1 MQTVRSGLSA
11 AVLTGAVLLGVA
23 PVASAHVRADVW
35 GSAAPGHYATV
46 VLRVPNEQ
54 ESARSTGIVLR
65 LPAEHP
71 LAEVSTQPVPGWR
84 AQVTKRRLPQPKR
97 EGKLTLTEAP
107 STVSFT
113 ADPGAGTPP
122 GQFQT
127 FWLSLGPLPPDTDV
141 LHLPTEQRYD
151 NGRVVDWATPARAGA
166 AEPDHPA
173 PQITVAGTSRPRTTA
188 QDERTGDGIA
198 RLLGGLGV
206 GIGVLGLGLAIGV
219 LLRQR
224 RVNR

>member
-1 MQTVRSGLSA
+1 
-11 AVLTGAVLLGVA
+11 
-23 PVASAHVRADVW
+23 
-35 GSAAPGHYATV
+35 
-46 VLRVPNEQ
+46 
-54 ESARSTGIVLR
+54 
-65 LPAEHP
+65 LP
-71 LAEVSTQPVPGWR
+71 L
-84 AQVTKRRLPQPKR
+84 RLPQPKR
-97 EGKLTLTEAP
+97 EGGLTLTEAP

-151 NGRVVDWATPARAGA
+151 DGTVVDWATPARPGA
-166 AEPDHPA
+166 TEPEHPA
-173 PQITVAGTSRPRTTA
+173 PEITLAGVSRPRATA
-188 QDERTGDGIA
+188 QHAGTGDGTA